1 MVLALLHQ
9 LDRCLTPWSN
19 TGGKS
24 QLAVCDVAQAQEDPM
39 TRPIFSASTLPVEPA
54 PDRLLLFIQQ
64 AQLTLLYSECSS
76 KSALNSDREA
86 RVAA

>member
-1 MVLALLHQ
+1 
-9 LDRCLTPWSN
+9 
-19 TGGKS
+19 
-24 QLAVCDVAQAQEDPM
+24 M
-39 TRPIFSASTLPVEPA
+39 TRPIFSASTLPVESP

-76 KSALNSDREA
+76 KCALNNRDA